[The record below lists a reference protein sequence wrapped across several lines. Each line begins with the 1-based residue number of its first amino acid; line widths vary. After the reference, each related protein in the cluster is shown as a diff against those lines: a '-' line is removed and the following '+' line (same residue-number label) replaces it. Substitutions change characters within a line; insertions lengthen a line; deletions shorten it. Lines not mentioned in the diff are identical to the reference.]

1 MKTVVLILTLGTAVP
16 LTAGALQQISLA
28 SWVNMPPAVP
38 SLFVAKPAPSLATQ
52 PVASLA
58 TLSVADVTVRRTVRR
73 GSIATATIEAPDG
86 RQFVVHRKDR
96 LQDAVVKRIDA
107 DAVVFAEQ
115 KADALGAVR
124 PSDVR
129 KALRAGSER

>member
-28 SWVNMPPAVP
+28 SWVSTPPAVP
-38 SLFVAKPAPSLATQ
+38 SLFVAKPAPSLASQ
-52 PVASLA
+52 PNGGLA
-58 TLSVADVTVRRTVRR
+58 TLSVADVTVRGTARH
-73 GSIATATIEAPDG
+73 GSIATATIETPDG

-96 LQDAVVKRIDA
+96 LQDAVVKRIDS
-107 DAVVFAEQ
+107 DSVVFAEQ
-115 KADALGAVR
+115 RTDALGTVR
-124 PSDVR
+124 PYDVR